1 MQLWKYTFNRLLV
14 ALAVF
19 DLMFLVCTVPI
30 HTFAVFEY
38 SNRIFAALYS
48 RFLYP
53 MSSISLS
60 ASIFMTVCITVERYW
75 AVCRPTVRRNKIKF
89 VKAMQF

>member
-1 MQLWKYTFNRLLV
+1 MLV

-19 DLMFLVCTVPI
+19 DLMFLVSTVPI

-60 ASIFMTVCITVERYW
+60 ASIFMTVSITVERYW
-75 AVCRPTVRRNKIKF
+75 AVCRPTVSRGILRKNDAYIYTSNTF
-89 VKAMQF
+89 